1 MNLKNK
7 INQIVDHLNKDQ
19 FKKAVRSCEKIIQLK
34 IHNTIVYN
42 LLGLGLQK
50 QNLFNKSIKCFEKS
64 IQLNNKNYLAFN
76 NLAISL
82 KAIHK
87 IKLAK
92 KAYQECLNIN
102 PNYVI
107 GIINYANLK
116 QEENDINGSIKL
128 YLRALEFE
136 SEINEKYIYSKLV
149 KLYHT
154 LGKVDLAKNYLDIIM
169 IKNSE
174 NTSLLE
180 LYSELNNYKLEEKYL
195 KKMET
200 IYKNKDLKEIE
211 IIDLS
216 FPLARAYD
224 GRGDFKKAFKYFKI
238 GNDLKK
244 KNTKYNHNDFVK
256 LINNIK
262 SFFQNTEIYNHKKKI
277 SDKKAIFI
285 CGMPRSGTTLLEQI
299 ISSHKDVIATGE
311 NNFVSSFINENY
323 LNNFSLSYKKIIK
336 DIYAK
341 ENPPQ
346 NYVLKLLDEYNF
358 NSKVFTD
365 KSVENFLWIGFIRIF
380 FPNSKIILTERN
392 AKDVCFSLYK
402 INFKSQFMNFTYNQ
416 KDISNFY
423 NSYIELVEFWK
434 KLFLSDIYI
443 AKYEKLVDEPE
454 TEIKKLINFCDL
466 DWDSNCLQH
475 HKNKS
480 TIKTA
485 SINQARKPI
494 YRSSKNI
501 SDNYSNYFE
510 EMFGLLKI

>member
-1 MNLKNK
+1 
-7 INQIVDHLNKDQ
+7 
-19 FKKAVRSCEKIIQLK
+19 
-34 IHNTIVYN
+34 
-42 LLGLGLQK
+42 
-50 QNLFNKSIKCFEKS
+50 
-64 IQLNNKNYLAFN
+64 
-76 NLAISL
+76 
-82 KAIHK
+82 
-87 IKLAK
+87 
-92 KAYQECLNIN
+92 
-102 PNYVI
+102 
-107 GIINYANLK
+107 
-116 QEENDINGSIKL
+116 
-128 YLRALEFE
+128 
-136 SEINEKYIYSKLV
+136 
-149 KLYHT
+149 
-154 LGKVDLAKNYLDIIM
+154 
-169 IKNSE
+169 
-174 NTSLLE
+174 
-180 LYSELNNYKLEEKYL
+180 
-195 KKMET
+195 
-200 IYKNKDLKEIE
+200 
-211 IIDLS
+211 
-216 FPLARAYD
+216 
-224 GRGDFKKAFKYFKI
+224 
-238 GNDLKK
+238 
-244 KNTKYNHNDFVK
+244 
-256 LINNIK
+256 
-262 SFFQNTEIYNHKKKI
+262 
-277 SDKKAIFI
+277 
-285 CGMPRSGTTLLEQI
+285 MPRSGTTLLEQI
-299 ISSHKDVIATGE
+299 ISSHEDVVATGE